1 MNKDKP
7 ELIKYPN
14 GTHLLSIKDTTYNTT
29 SIYFYIKLGSKYEK
43 KEINGISHFLEHMV
57 FKSNTKYPKPEI
69 MTQII
74 DSMGVSY
81 NAYTNKSH
89 TAYHYK
95 FPTDLGILK
104 KICDIAYHMLFKSVF
119 KDNDIKVERDVI
131 IQEIKGDLNNP
142 DITFEDK
149 IENNLFA
156 KTPLEFNVAGNLKSI
171 NNIKKTDLEEYY
183 NKFYK
188 PENLIIVV
196 SGNLP
201 VGFKKVINNR
211 FSKGPKME
219 NIDLMNKLIPFE
231 SPYQGE
237 NMKDLRVKLKYKNGM
252 EKTQKHLA
260 IVFLTKGLY
269 DENRL
274 VYRLLANLLGGNMSS
289 RLFLKIRENLGLVYT
304 ISSSNILY
312 METGYFYIKCKLN
325 ETNIPKV
332 LKIINN
338 ELQDMIKN
346 GITDKEL
353 KKSKFYV
360 INNLKMDLNDNDY
373 KSEFYGEQL
382 LNYPEIKTVQK
393 YINQL
398 KRITKKDINSAIKTL
413 FNQPKIIFN

>member
-1 MNKDKP
+1 
-7 ELIKYPN
+7 
-14 GTHLLSIKDTTYNTT
+14 
-29 SIYFYIKLGSKYEK
+29 
-43 KEINGISHFLEHMV
+43 
-57 FKSNTKYPKPEI
+57 
-69 MTQII
+69 
-74 DSMGVSY
+74 
-81 NAYTNKSH
+81 
-89 TAYHYK
+89 
-95 FPTDLGILK
+95 
-104 KICDIAYHMLFKSVF
+104 
-119 KDNDIKVERDVI
+119 
-131 IQEIKGDLNNP
+131 
-142 DITFEDK
+142 
-149 IENNLFA
+149 
-156 KTPLEFNVAGNLKSI
+156 
-171 NNIKKTDLEEYY
+171 
-183 NKFYK
+183 
-188 PENLIIVV
+188 
-196 SGNLP
+196 
-201 VGFKKVINNR
+201 
-211 FSKGPKME
+211 
-219 NIDLMNKLIPFE
+219 MNKLIPFE

-325 ETNIPKV
+325 ETNISKV